1 MLTHRRLGKLIAVQ
15 FISFLFINFVI
26 CGLCLATENKPVSEN
41 SMFTH
46 STELKQQLQAAY
58 VGKGSDYVPRT
69 RHLDDRG
76 QALYINRLIFQDSP
90 YLLQHAHNPVDWH
103 AWGEEA
109 FALAKRE
116 NKPVFL
122 SIGYSTCHWCH
133 VMEIESFDDESI
145 AAYMNEHFISIKV
158 DRELLPDIDTIYMTA
173 VMMMN
178 GQGGWP
184 MSSFLTS
191 DGKPFYGGTY
201 YPPQQFLNL
210 LQQVHK
216 TWTDEHERF
225 LEQAETVSSEI
236 NRIMSARQK
245 ATLISNATI
254 EKAVQN
260 VVSSYDS
267 TYGGFGG
274 APKFPNEPNLFL
286 LLEAAVHKDDA
297 FDLDVLN
304 TTLQQMAQGGIYDHV
319 AGGFHR
325 YSTDQHWLVPH
336 FEKMLYN
343 QANLARIYLRAY
355 EITGNDFFKQVVSE
369 TLNYVLREMTD
380 KQGGFYSATDADS
393 EGREGA
399 FFVWKKTELASLLTT
414 DEFNLVVD
422 LYAVSDAGNFEGD
435 NILFL
440 PVSYAGFA
448 EEKKLD
454 LNVLLSDVVGIKQ
467 KLLLARN
474 KRIAPLRDDKI
485 ITAWNGMVIMAFSA
499 AGKVLQRP
507 DYRDAAINATNYLLD
522 LNRQEDGRL
531 WRSSLNG
538 RPSINGKQED
548 YAYLAEALIQLFDDT
563 GDERWLSEAET
574 LSAIMIDQFRDEQAG
589 GFFMSVEEPG
599 MSLPTRPK
607 DLEDNAI
614 PSGNSVAL
622 RVLAKL
628 AKRSGKQDY
637 SNHAEAL
644 IAGLS
649 EKIDKYPHA
658 YTYLQT
664 ALLEFLNHEHAALQ
678 YAARGKVNIESSIK
692 QHGQAFELSILIKVK
707 PEWHINADKPL
718 SEDLIPT
725 QLTVDDGSR
734 WKLLEVTYPV
744 AAIES
749 LSFSKTELA
758 LYKDTVTI
766 RAKLKHDRS
775 ANDEDELKLIKLA
788 LQIQA
793 CNDDTCL
800 APESVPVIV
809 STVRH

>member
-1 MLTHRRLGKLIAVQ
+1 
-15 FISFLFINFVI
+15 
-26 CGLCLATENKPVSEN
+26 
-41 SMFTH
+41 MFTH

-58 VGKGSDYVPRT
+58 VAKGSDYVPRT
-69 RHLDDRG
+69 QHLDDQG
-76 QALYINRLIFQDSP
+76 QAVYINRLIFQDSP

-103 AWGEEA
+103 PWGPEA
-109 FALAKRE
+109 FALAQRE

-133 VMEIESFDDESI
+133 VMEIESFEDESI
-145 AAYMNEHFISIKV
+145 AAYMDEHFISIKV
-158 DRELLPDIDTIYMTA
+158 DRELLPDIDAIYMTA

-184 MSSFLTS
+184 MSSFLTAN
-191 DGKPFYGGTY
+191 GKPFYGGTY
-201 YPPQQFLNL
+201 YPPQQFLHL
-210 LQQVHK
+210 LQQVYK
-216 TWTDEHERF
+216 TWTDEHDQF
-225 LEQAETVSSEI
+225 LEQANVITREI

-245 ATLISNATI
+245 ATSITNDTI

-260 VVSSYDS
+260 VISSYDS
-267 TYGGFGG
+267 TYGGFGS

-286 LLEAAVHKDDA
+286 LLEAAVHFDNA

-304 TTLQQMAQGGIYDHV
+304 KTLQQMAQGGIYDHV
-319 AGGFHR
+319 GGGFHR

-343 QANLARIYLRAY
+343 QANLARIYMHAY
-355 EITGNDFFKQVVSE
+355 ELTGNDFYKQVVSE
-369 TLNYVLREMTD
+369 TLDYVLREMTD
-380 KQGGFYSATDADS
+380 SEGGFYSATDADS

-399 FFVWKKTELASLLTT
+399 FFVWEKKDLKSLLST
-414 DEFNLVVD
+414 DEFDLAVD
-422 LYAVSDAGNFEGD
+422 VFGVRDDGNFEGE

-440 PVSYAGFA
+440 PESYLDYA
-448 EEKKLD
+448 EQNKLD
-454 LNVLLSDVVGIKQ
+454 INALHSDVARIKQ
-467 KLLLARN
+467 KLLVARN

-485 ITAWNGMVIMAFSA
+485 ITAWNGMMIMAFSA
-499 AGKVLQRP
+499 AGKGLQRD
-507 DYRDAAINATNYLLD
+507 DYTDAAIKAANHLLD
-522 LNRQEDGRL
+522 LNRQDDGRL

-548 YAYLAEALIQLFDDT
+548 YAYLAEALIQLYDDNR
-563 GDERWLSEAET
+563 DERWLNEAEKI
-574 LSAIMIDQFRDEQAG
+574 SATMIDQFLDKDAG

-599 MSLPTRPK
+599 ISLPTRPK
-607 DLEDNAI
+607 DLEDNAV

-628 AKRSGKQDY
+628 AKRLGKQDY

-658 YTYLQT
+658 YAYLQT
-664 ALLEFLNHEHAALQ
+664 ALLEFLNHEHTALQ
-678 YAARGKVNIESSIK
+678 YAARGKLNIESSIK
-692 QHGQAFELSILIKVK
+692 LDGQAFELSILIKVK

-718 SEDLIPT
+718 SKDLIPT
-725 QLTVDDGSR
+725 QLTVEDGSP
-734 WKLLEVTYPV
+734 WELLEVSYPE
-744 AAIES
+744 ASIES

-758 LYKDTVTI
+758 LYKDTIMIT
-766 RAKLKHDRS
+766 ALLKRHLS
-775 ANDEDELKLIKLA
+775 ASDEDELKLIKLQ

-809 STVRH
+809 SMVVN